1 MSDLASLLTDKHLG
15 YALELVLSNVIQNN
29 VRKVNKRSVAS
40 YVSAHDELSKAVA
53 AADTDTLGAFAA
65 FVNDAVDVTAIAL
78 KTKAKRDTKK
88 KGVSYHTLFG
98 NKVSAIVAGGTG
110 AFDIE
115 TEKANIHVKLNQ
127 SAENTRVIGFQK
139 NVIRQ
144 GEITRAGTHF
154 GNAYFAKLDT
164 VMLGLKEQVIQNIM
178 SRLKGNPAK
187 VRALAEKAYAKYSN
201 PNTGMPRKPPELH
214 GSPGPKH
221 SFTITKQAIKDTFAT
236 EGFKRLFRGR
246 GFAALIAKDLRER
259 VFNPSTIDEGGKTIG
274 FAKYTCGRDAD
285 GMPINLNLSL
295 DIYMLDILDDDIPI
309 NAKFFSGGGK
319 KQPYGVICLADE
331 DPKVS
336 TNVLFYIELRTDG
349 EGHPPQLKIGNVN
362 KLHSMLMYKPV

>member
-29 VRKVNKRSVAS
+29 IRKVNRRSVAS
-40 YVSAHDELSKAVA
+40 YVRAHDELSKAVA
-53 AADTDTLGAFAA
+53 AADADTLGAFAT
-65 FVNDAVDVTAIAL
+65 FVNNAIDVTAIAL

-88 KGVSYHTLFG
+88 KGVSYHTLLG
-98 NKVSAIVAGGTG
+98 NTVSAIVAGGTG

-115 TEKANIHVKLNQ
+115 TQKANIHVKLNQ

-139 NVIRQ
+139 NVIKQ
-144 GEITRAGTHF
+144 GKITRGGTHF
-154 GNAYFAKLDT
+154 GNAYFAKIDT
-164 VMLGLKEQVIQNIM
+164 VMLGLKEEVIQNIE
-178 SRLKGNPAK
+178 SRLKGDPAK
-187 VRALAEKAYAKYSN
+187 VRKLAEKAYAKYSN
-201 PNTGMPRKPPELH
+201 PNTGMPKKPPELH

-221 SFTITKQAIKDTFAT
+221 SFTIVKQAIKDTFKT
-236 EGFKRLFRGR
+236 TGFKRIFGGR

-259 VFNPSTIDEGGKTIG
+259 VFNPSADEGGKTTG

-285 GMPINLNLSL
+285 GMPINLSLSI
-295 DIYMLDILDDDIPI
+295 DIYVLDILDDDIPI
-309 NAKFFSGGGK
+309 IAKFFSGGGK
-319 KQPYGVICLADE
+319 KQPYGVVCLADE
-331 DPKVS
+331 DPKEP